1 MNTEHNAPPDDTAD
15 ADLAPRARPGYRSQ
29 PTGMD
34 MTQKAAM
41 AAALV
46 RVTVGVIGFGGT
58 LLWLPITIA
67 TPVLAG
73 VSVLMMVTG
82 CTSLSKATRAT
93 LPKLTRLIAAAA
105 ALCALAIVGLTVV
118 LGAGAFGPVRNMA
131 PPPEAPPTV
140 TFEPP
145 PGR

>member
-1 MNTEHNAPPDDTAD
+1 MSSTDPQQDDD
-15 ADLAPRARPGYRSQ
+15 AELAPRARPGFRSQ
-29 PTGMD
+29 PVALD
-34 MTQKAAM
+34 MTQKAQVV
-41 AAALV
+41 AALV
-46 RVTVGVIGFGGT
+46 RVVAGLIGFGGT

-82 CTSLSKATRAT
+82 CTSLSRASR
-93 LPKLTRLIAAAA
+93 LAMPRLTPVV
-105 ALCALAIVGLTVV
+105 ALASAAGTIVIVGLTVV
-118 LGAGAFGPVRNMA
+118 LGAGAFGPLRNMPPA
-131 PPPEAPPTV
+131 PQGRPTV